1 MSSTT
6 RTNDALGGAPEDA
19 GGNAR
24 LIRTYVR
31 FVAMI
36 LLIAGLL
43 RACLILGITLDGQS
57 FETLDV
63 NWRAG
68 ALALVFVDLFAA
80 VGLWIGATWGP
91 VMWAVAVLVECA
103 MYTVLAD
110 QFGTYSWR
118 IVLHLVLFGVFLAL
132 VSRDWYTARRS

>member
-1 MSSTT
+1 MSSTVRSKDT
-6 RTNDALGGAPEDA
+6 LGGLPEDA
-19 GGNAR
+19 GGGAR

-57 FETLDV
+57 FETLDTS
-63 NWRAG
+63 WKAG
-68 ALALVFVDLFAA
+68 TLALVFVDLFAA

-103 MYTVLAD
+103 MYTILAD

-118 IVLHLVLFGVFLAL
+118 IALHLALFGIFLVLAG
-132 VSRDWYTARRS
+132 RDWYKSRQS